1 MKKIHIMK
9 ILKFQFNLKELNI
22 LLAALI
28 LSSSCRTSTDKSTL
42 IFNDYPDLKIG
53 FTTQNFQK
61 AMPLSVEN
69 LDEIIGFAAKE
80 GFQFI
85 ELRDDLA
92 ALSIDE
98 CKRVS
103 DFAKK
108 NQIEVIYEIQKNPL
122 DSGYLRVFVKALDNT
137 AQFYPGIL
145 RVMISKSEFVI
156 NPEKKGWT
164 REEFLRLTKVVDSC
178 AAVAE
183 ARGLRLIIE
192 NSDESFFGDGS
203 SYYGL
208 TDFFMNTTKTGFQY
222 DLSNPFR
229 KSSRVKSDPDEVME
243 FLSNLGSRWVA
254 SHIKTIQQTG
264 GEMQPVLTENPLPV
278 EDVINLMGELK
289 VSYVALELLAA
300 DEKEQCFNNHK
311 TSITFLRDKKILK

>member
-1 MKKIHIMK
+1 MK
-9 ILKFQFNLKELNI
+9 ILKFKYDLKGLII
-22 LLAALI
+22 LLSALI
-28 LSSSCRTSTDKSTL
+28 ISTSCKTSTDKNTL
-42 IFNDYPDLKIG
+42 TFNDYPDLKIG

-69 LDEIIGFAAKE
+69 LIEIIGIAEKE

-92 ALSIDE
+92 TLSLDE

-103 DFAKK
+103 DFAKNK
-108 NQIEVIYEIQKNPL
+108 DIEVIYEIQKNPL
-122 DSGYLRVFVKALDNT
+122 DSGYLRVFAKALENT
-137 AQFYPGIL
+137 AQFEPGIL
-145 RVMISKSEFVI
+145 RVMISKSEFVP
-156 NPEKKGWT
+156 NPEKKGWNN
-164 REEFLRLTKVVDSC
+164 EEFLKLTKAVDSC
-178 AAVAE
+178 SAIAE
-183 ARGLRLIIE
+183 AKGLRLLIE

-208 TDFFMNTTKTGFQY
+208 ADFFMNTTKTGFQY

-229 KSSRVKSDPDEVME
+229 KSARVKSDPDEVME
-243 FLSNLGSRWVA
+243 FLSSLGSRWVA
-254 SHIKTIQQTG
+254 THIKTIQKTG

-289 VSYVALELLAA
+289 VSYVALELLAV
-300 DEKEQCFNNHK
+300 DEKEQCLNNHK
-311 TSITFLRDKKILK
+311 TSIIFLKNKKILK